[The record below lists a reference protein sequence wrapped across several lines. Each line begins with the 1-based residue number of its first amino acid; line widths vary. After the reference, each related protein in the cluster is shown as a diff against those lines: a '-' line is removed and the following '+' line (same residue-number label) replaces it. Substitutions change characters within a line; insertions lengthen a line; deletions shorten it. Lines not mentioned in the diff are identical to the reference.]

1 MYFITEGNF
10 LIVADAELVN
20 GRHKQT
26 RVNGIKRYNSDYT
39 RGGPGLKTNA
49 TGK

>member
-10 LIVADAELVN
+10 IIVADAEFVD
-20 GRHKQT
+20 GKHKQT
-26 RVNGIKRYNSDYT
+26 RVDGIKRHNSDYT
-39 RGGPGLKTNA
+39 SGGPKVKTNA